1 MMLHPL
7 SQQRMEAMEPGL
19 SAASAG
25 SADFASPEVVRAA
38 GEAMRGA
45 PQLVL
50 LLDYDGT
57 LVPFAETPA
66 LAAPDAGLLELL
78 VGLTERPR
86 TQVHVVSGRSP
97 DDLDAFLGGLPLFLH
112 GEHGQFSR
120 PPKGA
125 WSSRAS
131 GSQAWRAGALEILR
145 AFAASTPGAMVE
157 EKRSGLVW
165 HYRRVAPEARAPAV
179 EALEARLA
187 AALAGAPVEVLPGNL
202 VIELRAAGA
211 HKGRVAADVVT
222 QSPAGTLIAA
232 FGDDRT
238 DEDLFAALP
247 DSALTVHVGPAA
259 SRARLRLPSTV
270 EVRGLLRAVLR

>member
-1 MMLHPL
+1 
-7 SQQRMEAMEPGL
+7 MEPGTTAA
-19 SAASAG
+19 SAASA
-25 SADFASPEVVRAA
+25 DFTAPAAVRAA
-38 GEAMRGA
+38 GEAMRSA

-66 LAAPDAGLLELL
+66 LAAPDAALLELL
-78 VGLTERPR
+78 VELTERPR
-86 TQVHVVSGRSP
+86 TEVHVVSGRSP
-97 DDLDAFLGGLPLFLH
+97 DDLDAFLGGLALSLH

-125 WSSRAS
+125 WTSRAS

-145 AFAASTPGAMVE
+145 AFAASTSGAMVE

-165 HYRRVAPEARAPAV
+165 HYRRVAPEARAPVV
-179 EALEARLA
+179 EALVARLA
-187 AALAGAPVEVLPGNL
+187 AALDGAQVEVLAGNM

-211 HKGRVAADVVT
+211 HKGRVAADAVARA
-222 QSPAGTLIAA
+222 PAGSLIAA

-259 SRARLRLPSTV
+259 SRARLRVPSTV
-270 EVRGLLRAVLR
+270 EVRDLLRAVVR